1 MRIAHFAQFA
11 PNRCGL
17 YATVRDLV
25 LAEQKLPGVDAGFID
40 YAENGGCRV
49 GQRDGDLVTMPLEWA
64 YDADVLVR
72 HTAIHP
78 ELHNSGIPI
87 VMALHGRPESSYRLE
102 AASKDNPVLTVI
114 ANKGQDERYRAFVT
128 FWPEFL
134 LPWSTIVPQR
144 KLFCVPAPVD
154 LTAYAGGTDLHLEG
168 EPKILIADIWRDD
181 VVPLNALFGAIEF
194 LRRHAPKGKIHL
206 VALPPDLKGV
216 GPVVAQ
222 AKKAGYLG
230 HLNGQIRGI
239 RDYYQSCDIVVT
251 PHVIATRIIR
261 EALACGRPVVA
272 GDGCTHTPWTANPAK
287 PESYADA
294 ILSCWQNLDQAK
306 RKAREYA
313 EKWFDP
319 MTAALAM
326 VEVCKGALS
335 AKREKKVFLDI
346 GAHLGE
352 SVHRFFRERSDAGEF
367 DIFCFEPQPAN
378 FGPLMA
384 NVGTIP
390 NVSVIPAALSST
402 DGTAEMYCGKAQD
415 GEGSTTFKGKQT
427 GLIDYGKSVTV
438 RSLPLA
444 DWLEKHPAD
453 YVVVKMNIE
462 GGEYD
467 LIPHLI
473 QTGAMAKI
481 DELYVQLHSTK
492 FDLADRMRM
501 DALEAKWRPELA
513 RFKTKVHAT
522 VKGMVSFGNP

>member
-1 MRIAHFAQFA
+1 VRIAHFAQFA

-40 YAENGGCRV
+40 YGDNGLCRA
-49 GQRDGDLVTMPLEWA
+49 GQRDGVLETLPLEWA

-72 HTAIHP
+72 HTAIQP
-78 ELHNSGIPI
+78 ELHNSGKPI
-87 VMALHGRPESSYRLE
+87 IMALHGRPESSYRLE
-102 AASKDNPVLTVI
+102 AGGHDNPVLTVI
-114 ANKGQDERYRAFVT
+114 ANKAQDERYRAFVT

-134 LPWSTIVPQR
+134 LPWSTIIPQE
-144 KLFCVPAPVD
+144 KLHYVPAPVD
-154 LTAYAGGTDLHLEG
+154 LDYYASGTDLHLEG
-168 EPKILIADIWRDD
+168 EPKLLIADIWRDD

-194 LRRHAPKGKIHL
+194 IRKHAPKGKIHL

-216 GPVVAQ
+216 APVIAQ
-222 AKKAGYLG
+222 AKRDGYLG
-230 HLNGQIRGI
+230 RLNGQIRGI

-272 GDGCTHTPWTANPAK
+272 GAGCQYTPFTANPAK
-287 PESYADA
+287 PETYADA
-294 ILSCWQNLDQAK
+294 IKDCWDKLDGAK
-306 RKAREYA
+306 MYARERA
-313 EKWFDP
+313 EKCFHP
-319 MTAALAM
+319 QKAAAAM
-326 VEVCKGALS
+326 LDVCRKVVS
-335 AKREKKVFLDI
+335 TPKQKKLFLDI

-352 SVHRFFRERSDAGEF
+352 SVHRFYRERRDAGEF
-367 DIFCFEPQPAN
+367 DIYCFEPQPAN

-390 NVSVIPAALSST
+390 NVAVIPAALSSS
-402 DGTAEMYCGKAQD
+402 DGTVPLYCGKALD
-415 GEGSTTFKGKQT
+415 GEGSTLLKGKQT
-427 GLIDYGKSVTV
+427 GQINYGKPVAV
-438 RSLPLA
+438 RALPLA
-444 DWLEKHPAD
+444 CWLNKHPAD

-473 QTGAMAKI
+473 ATGAMAKI

-492 FDLADRMRM
+492 FDLPERMKL
-501 DALEAKWRPELA
+501 DAVEAKWRPELA

-522 VKGMVSFGNP
+522 VKGMASFGNP